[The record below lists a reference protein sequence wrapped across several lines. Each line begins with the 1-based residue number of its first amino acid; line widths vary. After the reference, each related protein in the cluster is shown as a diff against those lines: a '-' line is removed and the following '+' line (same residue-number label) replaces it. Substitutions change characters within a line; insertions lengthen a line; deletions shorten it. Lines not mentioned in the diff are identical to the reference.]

1 MSETLAARSTPR
13 WRTAPGRGAAA
24 LVTLVALWLVAPP
37 GVPLR
42 GSVAR
47 GGLEVDQEAD
57 RWVKATLARMTLD
70 ELVGQLLVPSVQAM
84 FTASDSDVFDRLVAL
99 VHEQQVGG
107 FHVFGGAQPV
117 PGVLLNPT
125 YSSVTLGDPLEAA
138 SLLNRLQA
146 VARVPL
152 LNTADFEAGVGF
164 RLAGATAFPRA
175 MAFGAAG
182 DDRLAYE
189 AGRITAVEG
198 RAVGVHVNFAPVV
211 DVNNNPRNPVINTR
225 AFGEDPAEIGRLAA
239 AYVRGLQA
247 GGMLATLKHFPG
259 HGDTDV
265 DSHLGLPII
274 RHPRE
279 RLEQVEL
286 APFREGIAAGAAAV
300 MTGHIQMPALDAAPS
315 TPATLSRPIVTG
327 LLRDELGFG
336 GLVYT
341 DSMSMQA
348 VAAMLPPG
356 EAAVRA
362 LQAGNDVVL
371 HSPDP
376 VAAFRAIRAAVERG
390 QIDRAQ
396 LLASVERV
404 LRAKARAGLHRT
416 REVTLDAV
424 ATIVGGRSHRA
435 VADEVSQRAV
445 TLVKDERNDVPLG
458 LSRDAAV
465 LCLSVI
471 DYPSGWGIAAPGRT
485 FVPELRARWPRA
497 TAIELSDRTSRNEL
511 DLVRAMAR
519 RYDAVVAAVYVRTAA
534 YSGRMD
540 LAPPVADLLRDLAGV
555 TKEVG
560 VPYVT
565 VFFGN
570 PYVATFLPELPA
582 MLLTFD
588 FYDPAERA
596 AVRALA
602 GEAPI
607 GGRLPVALPGVAAR
621 GQGLT
626 RGAREGE
633 GPGGAPR

>member
-1 MSETLAARSTPR
+1 MQTRGPVRVRVVAVVGALVASAWVVGA
-13 WRTAPGRGAAA
+13 WGQGAA
-24 LVTLVALWLVAPP
+24 
-37 GVPLR
+37 
-42 GSVAR
+42 
-47 GGLEVDQEAD
+47 DQASSERRAAA
-57 RWVKATLARMTLD
+57 WVRATLARMTLD

-84 FTASDSDVFDRLVAL
+84 FTSSDSDTFDRLVAL
-99 VHEQQVGG
+99 VHEQHVGG
-107 FHVFGGAQPV
+107 FHVFGGAAPV

-125 YSSVTLGDPLEAA
+125 YSSVRLGDPLEAA

-164 RLAGATAFPRA
+164 RLEGATVFPRV

-182 DDRLAYE
+182 DERLAYE

-198 RAVGVHVNFAPVV
+198 RALGVHVNFAPVV

-225 AFGEDPAEIGRLAA
+225 AFGEDPAQVGRLAA

-279 RLEQVEL
+279 RLEAVEL
-286 APFREGIAAGAAAV
+286 APFRAGLAAGAAAV
-300 MTGHIQMPALDAAPS
+300 MIGHIVMPALDAAPA
-315 TPATLSRPIVTG
+315 TPATLSRPIVSG
-327 LLRDELGFG
+327 LLRGELGFE

-348 VAAMLPPG
+348 VTAMLPPG

-362 LQAGNDVVL
+362 VQAGHDVVL

-376 VAAFRAIRAAVERG
+376 AAAFRAIKAAVERG
-390 QIDRAQ
+390 EIERGR
-396 LLASVERV
+396 LAASAERV
-404 LRAKARAGLHRT
+404 LEAKARLGLDRVRT
-416 REVTLDAV
+416 VNLEAV
-424 ATIVGGRSHRA
+424 ASIVGGRAHRA
-435 VADEVSQRAV
+435 VAEEVSQRAV
-445 TLVKDERNDVPLG
+445 TLVKDERGEVPLR
-458 LSRDAAV
+458 LPRDAAI
-465 LCLSVI
+465 LCLSVL

-485 FVPELRARWPRA
+485 LVPELRARWPA
-497 TAIELSDRTSRNEL
+497 TTAVELSDRSSRNEI

-519 RYDAVVAAVYVRTAA
+519 RYDAVVAAVYVRAAA

-540 LAPPVADLLRDLAGV
+540 LAPPLADLLRELAAV
-555 TKEVG
+555 TKEAG
-560 VPYVT
+560 VAYAAVL
-565 VFFGN
+565 FGN

-588 FYDPAERA
+588 YYDLAERS

-607 GGRLPVALPGVAAR
+607 TGRLPVTLPGVAERGHGLMRQAAAPSGAAR
-621 GQGLT
+621 
-626 RGAREGE
+626 
-633 GPGGAPR
+633 